1 MRLSFSVEY
10 ENEAGGDP
18 PDKDPS
24 SHTDDEE
31 YGERGEEQSSRGKQ
45 KSFLLST
52 YASHH
57 LKMEGITFYTEEF
70 RIYNPRKH
78 VSFF

>member
-1 MRLSFSVEY
+1 MHFSVEY

-18 PDKDPS
+18 PDKDQNPNN
-24 SHTDDEE
+24 DDED
-31 YGERGEEQSSRGKQ
+31 YGEREHESHGKSG

-52 YASHH
+52 YSSHH
-57 LKMEGITFYTEEF
+57 LKMDGITFYTEEF

-78 VSFF
+78 VSPL

>member
-1 MRLSFSVEY
+1 MYMFSVEY

-24 SHTDDEE
+24 HDEEE
-31 YGERGEEQSSRGKQ
+31 YGEHESHGKSG

-52 YASHH
+52 YSSHH

-78 VSFF
+78 VSPLMILF